1 MAHVCFVYL
10 CDVRYIDKRG
20 LCMLLTGIGGD
31 IVGKGTPSPSQGRAT
46 VRLPPSKFFLF
57 FQANFL
63 FFSTLPHK
71 SSNLPIFFPSER
83 FSLPLC
89 VFPYPCIFSR
99 LWGQKT
105 GKIRIAFP
113 PVLPVFVWLLYALF
127 SFSAIFLC
135 CVFLLCLPIV
145 FLSVLC
151 SCIVFCCGCCVFRWF
166 AYSFALCGVFSVF
179 MCNYSSWCFSWLWG
193 EKIGFCVVVG

>member
-1 MAHVCFVYL
+1 MYSLRIFYDKDIAFWASVWASEGLMCVFVSL
-10 CDVRYIDKRG
+10 CDVHHVDKRSWIYFSRVSG
-20 LCMLLTGIGGD
+20 ETT
-31 IVGKGTPSPSQGRAT
+31 GKGTPSPSQGRAT

-89 VFPYPCIFSR
+89 VFPYPCIFSC

-105 GKIRIAFP
+105 GEIR
-113 PVLPVFVWLLYALF
+113 
-127 SFSAIFLC
+127 
-135 CVFLLCLPIV
+135 IV
-145 FLSVLC
+145 FLYYLC
-151 SCIVFCCGCCVFRWF
+151 LCGYYTL
-166 AYSFALCGVFSVF
+166 YSHFLLFSLLCFSPVSPYCFALCVMFLYCLLLW
-179 MCNYSSWCFSWLWG
+179 MLCFSLICLFFCPLWG
-193 EKIGFCVVVG
+193 FLRFCV